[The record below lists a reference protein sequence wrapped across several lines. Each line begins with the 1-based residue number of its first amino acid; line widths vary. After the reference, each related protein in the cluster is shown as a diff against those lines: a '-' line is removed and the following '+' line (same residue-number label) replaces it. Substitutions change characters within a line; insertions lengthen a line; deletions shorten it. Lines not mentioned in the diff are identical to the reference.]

1 MSEQLS
7 QSSVK
12 NEARICVF
20 SQRHFQRQ
28 LSACSNY
35 EFEDVLGE
43 VDNVDIM
50 AGHPLHGYSVT
61 RRISNQLAR
70 RMSISSVNPGIEKL
84 QISGRYELFF
94 APSMLLHDLLSLNA
108 GRGWRKHC
116 DIAICW
122 LGEAWAANVRQW
134 KPYSKILS
142 QFDYVVLGCSASVEP
157 MQDLIKRP
165 CFYMPPG
172 IDAIRFCPYPDPP
185 VRSID
190 VYSIGRRSEIIHRS
204 LCKMAEQKEIFYI
217 YDTIVH
223 METACPGEHR
233 SLIADCAKRSRYF
246 LANKA
251 KADREFETGGQS
263 EVGYRFF
270 EGAAAGTVMIGE
282 HPKTQTFEEQ
292 FGWPDSVIHVPYD
305 SANISSILAE
315 LDSQPERMGQARRNN
330 VVQSLLRHDW
340 AYRWRAVLDIAGLKP
355 NDALMERERRLKE
368 LAEAIQA
375 NPSENC

>member
-172 IDAIRFCPYPDPP
+172 IDAIRY
-185 VRSID
+185 VG
-190 VYSIGRRSEIIHRS
+190 VWEI
-204 LCKMAEQKEIFYI
+204 
-217 YDTIVH
+217 
-223 METACPGEHR
+223 
-233 SLIADCAKRSRYF
+233 
-246 LANKA
+246 
-251 KADREFETGGQS
+251 
-263 EVGYRFF
+263 
-270 EGAAAGTVMIGE
+270 
-282 HPKTQTFEEQ
+282 
-292 FGWPDSVIHVPYD
+292 
-305 SANISSILAE
+305 
-315 LDSQPERMGQARRNN
+315 
-330 VVQSLLRHDW
+330 
-340 AYRWRAVLDIAGLKP
+340 
-355 NDALMERERRLKE
+355 
-368 LAEAIQA
+368 
-375 NPSENC
+375 

>member
-1 MSEQLS
+1 MSEQPS
-7 QSSVK
+7 QSGVQD
-12 NEARICVF
+12 EARICVF

-43 VDNVDIM
+43 VDSVDVL
-50 AGHPLHGYSVT
+50 AGHPLRGYSVT

-70 RMSISSVNPGIEKL
+70 RVSISSVNPGVEKL
-84 QISGRYELFF
+84 QIRGHYGLFF
-94 APSMLLHDLLSLNA
+94 ATSMLLHDLLSLNA
-108 GRGWRKHC
+108 CRGWRKHC
-116 DIAICW
+116 EIAICW
-122 LGEAWAANVRQW
+122 LSEAWAAKVRQW
-134 KPYSKILS
+134 KSYSKILS
-142 QFDYVVLGCSASVEP
+142 QFDYVVLGCSASVKP

-165 CFYMPPG
+165 CFYIPPG
-172 IDAIRFCPYPDPP
+172 IDAIRFCPYPNPP
-185 VRSID
+185 LRSID
-190 VYSIGRRSEIIHRS
+190 VYSIGRKSEVVHRS
-204 LCKMAEQKEIFYI
+204 LRKMAEQKEIFYI
-217 YDTIVH
+217 YDTIAH

-246 LANKA
+246 LVNKA

-270 EGAAAGTVMIGE
+270 EGAAAGTVMIGD
-282 HPKTQTFEEQ
+282 HPETQIFEEQ

-305 SANISSILAE
+305 TPDIAEILAE
-315 LDSQPERMGQARRNN
+315 LDSQPERMELARKNN

-355 NDALMERERRLKE
+355 SDTLIDRQRRLKE
-368 LAEAIQA
+368 LAETIESSQ
-375 NPSENC
+375 SENS